1 MWGLRRVL
9 GRISR
14 RSWKGLGALV
24 APFALGLV
32 VLVLTGASNEV
43 TPERIQAGV
52 LSLGPPGLLAFVA
65 AAAIRPLS
73 VVVSGSLFAV
83 AAGLIWGPWLG
94 AAIALGGAAFA
105 SLLVFALARSFG
117 TGAVR
122 DLAGPRWDRFSALAR
137 TRGFAFVL
145 VATLGFQVPTDV
157 VIAVSAA
164 SGMRA
169 RAVVAATT
177 LGSVPGTLAMATLGA
192 TAARPSR
199 PLIALA
205 IVAIV
210 LLTVLGTWL
219 AKRLAVAPIPVRPQA
234 GPGA

>member
-1 MWGLRRVL
+1 MF

-14 RSWKGLGALV
+14 RSWKNLGALV
-24 APFALGLV
+24 APFLLGLSA
-32 VLVLTGASNEV
+32 LVLTGASDDV

-52 LSLGPPGLLAFVA
+52 LSLGPPGLAAFLA

-94 AAIALGGAAFA
+94 AGIALGGAAA
-105 SLLVFALARSFG
+105 AALLVHGLARSFG
-117 TGAVR
+117 GGAVR
-122 DLAGPRWDRFSALAR
+122 DLAGPRWERFSTLAR

-145 VATLGFQVPTDV
+145 VATLGFLVPTDL

-169 RAVVAATT
+169 RTVVGATT
-177 LGSVPGTLAMATLGA
+177 LGSLPGTLAMATLGA
-192 TAARPSR
+192 TAARPSP
-199 PLIALA
+199 PLVAA
-205 IVAIV
+205 AVVAIV
-210 LLTVLGTWL
+210 GLTVLGAVL
-219 AKRLAVAPIPVRPQA
+219 AKRIAAPAAAPSSPD
-234 GPGA
+234 PGA